1 MTDTDFPGRST
12 DQSLRPALRR
22 GRRVALLAVAA
33 SSLTVAALAT
43 GGVAMAA
50 DPIGSAAS
58 EHHAHSAAGAAL
70 LSSYS
75 IVTGTPTSVPANGRT
90 NPGVLCPSGTRVL
103 GGGEH
108 NDSVAHV
115 LLTDSYPVANGS
127 GWQTVVVNNGPTAQ
141 TATAYAVCG
150 N

>member
-1 MTDTDFPGRST
+1 
-12 DQSLRPALRR
+12 
-22 GRRVALLAVAA
+22 
-33 SSLTVAALAT
+33 
-43 GGVAMAA
+43 MAA
-50 DPIGSAAS
+50 NPIGSAAP
-58 EHHAHSAAGAAL
+58 EHEGRGAAVAAL
-70 LSSYS
+70 DIGSYG
-75 IVTGTPTSVPANGRT
+75 IVTGTPTGVPANGRT

-127 GWQTVVVNNGPTAQ
+127 GWQTVVINNGSTAQ

-150 N
+150 K